1 MRMPE
6 RRQIALP
13 AFAAVVAR
21 EIGRLLERLRKDSEI
36 SSVLILLGRGRLVEL
51 GGVHV
56 VRRVQGR
63 GRLSECDYPFICWHA
78 GKKGGYDISNNSVS

>member
-13 AFAAVVAR
+13 AFAAVVAQ
-21 EIGRLLERLRKDSEI
+21 EIGRLLERLRKDWEI
-36 SSVLILLGRGRLVEL
+36 SSELVLLGQGRLVEP

-63 GRLSECDYPFICWHA
+63 GCLSECDYPFIWHA